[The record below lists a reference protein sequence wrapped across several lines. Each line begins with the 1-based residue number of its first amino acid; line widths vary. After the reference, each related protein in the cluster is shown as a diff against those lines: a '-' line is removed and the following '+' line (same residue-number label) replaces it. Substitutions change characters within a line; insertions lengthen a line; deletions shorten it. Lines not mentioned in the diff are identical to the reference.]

1 MATCFNRNL
10 PAYQTLL
17 GKYDSPMFVD
27 SVVNGWQKVNR
38 SELMPTIPQV
48 EDYLKDQK
56 TFESLDKQNLKQSIL
71 TNLGVKGKGLISA
84 LGGSYYTDKH

>member
-38 SELMPTIPQV
+38 SELMPTISQV
-48 EDYLKDQK
+48 EDYLK
-56 TFESLDKQNLKQSIL
+56 L
-71 TNLGVKGKGLISA
+71 
-84 LGGSYYTDKH
+84 

>member
-48 EDYLKDQK
+48 EDLKRL
-56 TFESLDKQNLKQSIL
+56 ELLK
-71 TNLGVKGKGLISA
+71 V
-84 LGGSYYTDKH
+84 TDKH